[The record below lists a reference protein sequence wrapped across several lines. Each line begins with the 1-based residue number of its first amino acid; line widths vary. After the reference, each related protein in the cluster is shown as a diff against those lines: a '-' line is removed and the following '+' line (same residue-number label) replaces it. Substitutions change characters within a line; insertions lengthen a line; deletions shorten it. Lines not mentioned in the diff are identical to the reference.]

1 MIAYLVQR
9 LLLMIPTFFGI
20 TLIAFSI
27 IHLAP
32 GDPAELRAG
41 GGLGAGAEGGLST
54 ERRGAVD
61 RALQE
66 WRALYGLDKPLHMQ
80 YLIWLKNLFTL
91 DFGMSFKDSQ
101 PVWGKIV
108 ERLPATIK
116 LNVLSTALVYLV
128 AIPLGIYSATYQ
140 YSFGDQLTTFAA
152 FVLFALPSFWVG
164 TMAIVFLGGG
174 DFYYWFPPGGLQ
186 SVNYSPGWPWWQR
199 LVDQGWHL
207 CLPVLMLSYGG
218 FAGLSRFM
226 RSSMLENLRQD
237 FVLVARSKG
246 LAERVVIYKHVLRNS
261 LIPIVTIMASIIP
274 GLVGGSIIIE
284 TLFSIPGIG
293 QLSYEAVLARDYPI
307 IMAVFTIGSVLTLL
321 SILLSDL
328 LLSVVD
334 PRIAFSRRAV

>member
-1 MIAYLVQR
+1 MTSYLVQR

-20 TLIAFSI
+20 TLIAFAI
-27 IHLAP
+27 IHLTP

-66 WRALYGLDKPLHMQ
+66 WRALYGLDKPVHLQ

-91 DFGMSFKDSQ
+91 DFGVSFKDSQ

-116 LNVLSTALVYLV
+116 LNVFSTLLVYLG
-128 AIPLGIYSATYQ
+128 AIPLGIYSATRQ
-140 YSFGDQLTTFAA
+140 YSFGDQLTTFIA
-152 FVLFALPSFWVG
+152 FGLFALPSFGVG
-164 TMAIVFLGGG
+164 TMAIIFLGGG
-174 DFYYWFPPGGLQ
+174 DFYYWFPPGGLR
-186 SVNYSPGWPWWQR
+186 SIDYSPAWPWWQQ
-199 LVDQGWHL
+199 VADQAWHL

-218 FAGLSRFM
+218 LAGLSRFM

-237 FVLVARSKG
+237 FVQVARAKG
-246 LAERVVIYKHVLRNS
+246 LAERAVIYKHVLRNS

-293 QLSYEAVLARDYPI
+293 QLSYDAVLARDYPI
-307 IMAVFTIGSVLTLL
+307 IMAVFTIGSVLTLFG
-321 SILLSDL
+321 ILLSDL

-334 PRIAFSRRAV
+334 PRIAFGRRTV

>member
-1 MIAYLVQR
+1 MLSYLVQR

-41 GGLGAGAEGGLST
+41 GGLAAGGEGGLSA
-54 ERRGAVD
+54 ERRGVVD

-66 WRALYGLDKPLHMQ
+66 WRRQFGLDQPLYLQ
-80 YLIWLKNLFTL
+80 YVIWLKNLFTL
-91 DFGMSFKDSQ
+91 NFGTSFKDNQ
-101 PVWGKIV
+101 PVWGKIL

-116 LNVLSTALVYLV
+116 LNILSTILVYMV
-128 AIPLGIYSATYQ
+128 AIPLGIYSATHQ
-140 YSFGDQLTTFAA
+140 YSFGDQLTTFGA

-174 DFYYWFPPGGLQ
+174 DFYYWFPPGGLRSVDY
-186 SVNYSPGWPWWQR
+186 SVNWPWWQR
-199 LVDQGWHL
+199 LTDQAWHL

-237 FVLVARSKG
+237 FVQVARSKG
-246 LAERVVIYKHVLRNS
+246 LAERMVVYKHVLRNS

-274 GLVGGSIIIE
+274 GLISGSVIIE

-293 QLSYEAVLARDYPI
+293 QLSYDAVLARDYPI
-307 IMAVFTIGSVLTLL
+307 IMAVFTISSVLTLV
-321 SILLSDL
+321 SILASDL

-334 PRIAFSRRAV
+334 PRIAFSRRAA

>member
-1 MIAYLVQR
+1 MTSYVVQR

-20 TLIAFSI
+20 TVIAFSI
-27 IHLAP
+27 VHLTP

-66 WRALYGLDKPLHMQ
+66 WRALYGLDRPLYLQ
-80 YLIWLKNLFTL
+80 YFIWLKNLFTL
-91 DFGMSFKDSQ
+91 DFGVSFKDSQ

-108 ERLPATIK
+108 ERFPATIK
-116 LNVLSTALVYLV
+116 LNVFSTLLIYLG
-128 AIPLGIYSATYQ
+128 AIPLGIYSATRQ
-140 YSFGDQLTTFAA
+140 YSLGDQLTTFIA
-152 FVLFALPSFWVG
+152 FGLFALPSFGVG
-164 TMAIVFLGGG
+164 TMAITFLGGG

-186 SVNYSPGWPWWQR
+186 SIDYSPAWPWWQR
-199 LVDQGWHL
+199 VADQAWHL
-207 CLPVLMLSYGG
+207 CLPVLMLSYSG
-218 FAGLSRFM
+218 FASLSRFM

-237 FVLVARSKG
+237 FVQVARAKG
-246 LAERVVIYKHVLRNS
+246 LAERAVIYKHVLRNS

-284 TLFSIPGIG
+284 TLFSIPGLG
-293 QLSYEAVLARDYPI
+293 QLSYDAVLARDYPT
-307 IMAVFTIGSVLTLL
+307 IMAGFTIGSVLTLFG
-321 SILLSDL
+321 ILLSDL

-334 PRIAFSRRAV
+334 PRIAFGRRTV

>member
-1 MIAYLVQR
+1 MLSYLVQR

-41 GGLGAGAEGGLST
+41 GGLAAGGEGGLSA
-54 ERRGAVD
+54 ERRGVVD

-66 WRALYGLDKPLHMQ
+66 WRRQFGLDQPLYLQ
-80 YLIWLKNLFTL
+80 YVIWLKNLFTL
-91 DFGMSFKDSQ
+91 NFGTSFKDNQ
-101 PVWGKIV
+101 PVWGKIL

-116 LNVLSTALVYLV
+116 LNILSTVLVYVV
-128 AIPLGIYSATYQ
+128 AIPLGIYSATRQ
-140 YSFGDQLTTFAA
+140 YSFGDQLTTFGA

-174 DFYYWFPPGGLQ
+174 DFYYWFPPGGLR
-186 SVNYSPGWPWWQR
+186 SVDYSANWPWWQR
-199 LVDQGWHL
+199 LTDQAWHL

-237 FVLVARSKG
+237 FVQVARSKG
-246 LAERVVIYKHVLRNS
+246 LAERMVVYKHVLRNS

-274 GLVGGSIIIE
+274 GLISGSVIIE

-293 QLSYEAVLARDYPI
+293 QLSYDAVLARDYPI
-307 IMAVFTIGSVLTLL
+307 IMAVFTISSVLTLV
-321 SILLSDL
+321 SILASDL

-334 PRIAFSRRAV
+334 PRIAFSRRAA

>member
-1 MIAYLVQR
+1 MLAYALQR

-20 TLIAFSI
+20 TLIAFLI
-27 IHLAP
+27 IHFAP

-41 GGLGAGAEGGLST
+41 GGLTAGGDGGLST

-61 RALQE
+61 RAIQE
-66 WRALYGLDKPLHMQ
+66 WRAQFGLDRPLHMQ

-91 DFGMSFKDSQ
+91 DFGVSFKDNQ
-101 PVWGKIV
+101 AVWGKIL

-116 LNVLSTALVYLV
+116 LEVLSTLLVYLI
-128 AIPLGIYSATYQ
+128 AIPLGIYSATHQ
-140 YSFGDQLTTFAA
+140 YSFGDQLTTFGA
-152 FVLFALPSFWVG
+152 FVLFALPSFWLG
-164 TMAIVFLGGG
+164 TMAIVFFGGG
-174 DFYYWFPPGGLQ
+174 DFYFWFPPGGLQ
-186 SVNYSPGWPWWQR
+186 SVDYSPHWPWWQK
-199 LVDQGWHL
+199 VADQAWHL

-237 FVLVARSKG
+237 FVQVARSKG
-246 LAERVVIYKHVLRNS
+246 LAERMVVYKHVLRNS

-274 GLVGGSIIIE
+274 GLISGSVIIE

-293 QLSYEAVLARDYPI
+293 QLSYDAVLARDYPI
-307 IMAVFTIGSVLTLL
+307 VMAVFTISSVLTLV
-321 SILLSDL
+321 SILVSDL

-334 PRIAFSRRAV
+334 PRIAFSRRAA